1 MENLPISSRYIFN
14 SFLFIVIIS
23 LIVACNNQKNEY
35 SNALFKASS
44 PTEAPITDFTTIDCL
59 NESNQKVIKL
69 STISFQQTKNPK
81 ALRVLLKIKN
91 GHQKID
97 FNLKKL
103 TKDNLIIIPKLN
115 YNININN
122 DSLRKRRNSDRYI
135 FRTLDNEIK
144 NQMALMDSLER
155 TTHNNDLKIFALQSK
170 RTLEENNKALKTLLV
185 YQE

>member
-1 MENLPISSRYIFN
+1 MENLPISSRYIYN
-14 SFLFIVIIS
+14 TFLFAVIIS
-23 LIVACNNQKNEY
+23 LIVACNNPKNEY
-35 SNALFKASS
+35 SNALFKSSS
-44 PTEAPITDFTTIDCL
+44 PKETPITDFTTIDCL

-81 ALRVLLKIKN
+81 ALRILLKIKN

-122 DSLRKRRNSDRYI
+122 DSIKRRNSDRYI

-144 NQMALMDSLER
+144 NQMVLMDSLQK
-155 TTHNNDLKIFALQSK
+155 TTHNSDLKIFALQSK